1 MKREWTDS
9 QKQAIYANGGSVVV
23 SAAAGSGKTAVLV
36 ERVISMI
43 IDEENP
49 VDADRILVVTY
60 TRAAASELK
69 ERLFSKLCELIKK
82 DPYNK
87 KLQRQLSLLNKAH
100 ISTIHGFC
108 SSIVKEYFYTLNIER
123 NFRIADE
130 GELSLIKAD
139 ALKLTLDSMYADAEP
154 DFFRLVEAFG
164 SEKDDKNLQNVILRI
179 FEFLRSHPYPQWW
192 INEKL
197 SMFSSFDELSD
208 SIWYKLILD
217 YTKDACGF
225 LSDNL
230 DSTYKYMTLDEHIG
244 EKLSGLING
253 DNEFLQRLINAV
265 QHPKEFDI
273 KDALDS
279 FVSGTFPRMPGY
291 ADNPVKLRIQKN
303 RAVFKKVVE
312 KLKKLYRF
320 SEKECK
326 EHIAELFVI
335 STQLFNCVS
344 QFSDNFQKFKML
356 KKVADFSDLEHWTI
370 KLLVD
375 ENTKEYTECALKIRD
390 RFDQIMVDEY
400 QDANEAQ
407 DLIFSAIS
415 KNKENLFF
423 VGDVKQSIYGFRQA
437 MPQLFLEK
445 KNTSHLYNDEK
456 PLFPAKILLDRNF
469 RSIFGVTDTVNFFF
483 KKLMS
488 ESVGDIKYDDSES
501 LKCGATYYEEEKDP
515 NVCYHLIDCSRLEKP
530 DAALEESSHIA
541 EIIAKMISSQYMVKD
556 GDSYRPVTF
565 GDFAVLMRK
574 KSEAPLYVENL
585 IAHSIPAYCDVS
597 TTFINSHEIEVMTA
611 FLSVIDNPALD
622 VELLTLM
629 MSPIFGFTVDDMAQ
643 IRCDSRYTT
652 LYRSVLQKAESGNEK
667 CKKFINELLYYRDI
681 CVTTPVC
688 TLIDTIY
695 KRTGYESIICAVSD
709 TDMPLNNLR
718 LLKEYA
724 KDFESAGTK
733 GLSKF
738 VSYLSRLKQQGSDV
752 KASIDVSSTSLNAVK
767 VMSIHASKGLEFPVC
782 ILANT
787 NRKFS
792 SDVKENVLLHSD
804 YAIAVKHKDEQ
815 TNVSDTTMPRQ
826 ALSLAIKRDE
836 MSEELRVLYVAM
848 TRAKQKLIMVST
860 HKDVEKYLC
869 GIASK
874 IPQNGVLTPYT
885 IKDCSYLC
893 EWITM
898 CAMIH
903 KDGENLRDIADA
915 DITPDNSTV
924 SSMCVEI
931 HPAPSAKDMMEETEC
946 DDDFSDDEAEITP
959 SGVSELL
966 KERTS
971 FVYKNEYKNTIPS
984 KISASDLSHKLSDK
998 VFERILDTPA
1008 FMSDSS
1014 LTPAQKGTALH
1025 AFMQFCDF
1033 SKAREDINAEIESLK
1048 EKGYISPLQAD
1059 SVDREKA
1066 SRFIFSDLI
1075 TRAIN
1080 SEKVFK
1086 EYRFAIKVNACRIN
1100 DEIDETCDDEII
1112 LQGAVDLT
1120 FIENGELVIVDYKT
1134 DRVKDTN
1141 DLYSIYHNQLEIYKE
1156 AMEQCTDYKVKECL
1170 IYSIHNG
1177 DFIYI

>member
-9 QKQAIYANGGSVVV
+9 QKQAIYANGGSVIV

-43 IDEENP
+43 IDDENP

-69 ERLFSKLCELIKK
+69 ERLYSKLSELIKK

-87 KLQRQLSLLNKAH
+87 NLQRQQSLLSRAH

-108 SSIVKEYFYTLNIER
+108 SSVVKEFFYTLNIER
-123 NFRIADE
+123 NFRIADD

-164 SEKDDKNLQNVILRI
+164 SDKDDRNLQNVILRI
-179 FEFLRSHPYPQWW
+179 YEFLRSHPYPQWW

-197 SMFSSFDELSD
+197 SMFSSFDDVDD
-208 SIWYKLILD
+208 SVWYKLILD
-217 YTKDACGF
+217 YTKDACKF

-230 DSTYKYMTLDEHIG
+230 DSTYKYMSLDEYIG
-244 EKLSGLING
+244 EKMTPLING
-253 DNEFLQRLINAV
+253 DNEFLERVNNALS
-265 QHPKEFDI
+265 HPKEFDV
-273 KDALDS
+273 KEALES
-279 FVSGTFPRMPGY
+279 FKAGTFPRISGY
-291 ADNPVKLRIQKN
+291 ADDPIKLKIQSN

-335 STQLFNCVS
+335 STQLFNCVN
-344 QFSDNFQKFKML
+344 QFSYNFQKLKTL

-370 KLLVD
+370 QLLVD
-375 ENTKEYTECALKIRD
+375 EKTKEYTECAYKIRD

-415 KNKENLFF
+415 KDKENLFF

-437 MPQLFLEK
+437 MPQLFLDK
-445 KNTSHLYNDEK
+445 KNTSHLYTDEN
-456 PLFPAKILLDRNF
+456 PIFPAKILLDRNF
-469 RSIFGVTDTVNFFF
+469 RSIFGVTDIVNFFF
-483 KKLMS
+483 RNLMS

-501 LKCGATYYEEEKDP
+501 LKCGATYYDEEKDP
-515 NVCYHLIDCSRLEKP
+515 NVCYHLIDCNLLKKP
-530 DAALEESSHIA
+530 DVALEESSHIA
-541 EIIAKMISSQYMVKD
+541 DTIASMIKSQYMVKD
-556 GDSYRPVTF
+556 GDLYRPVTF

-574 KSEAPLYVENL
+574 KSEAPVYVENL
-585 IAHSIPAYCDVS
+585 IAHGIPAYCDVS
-597 TTFINSHEIEVMTA
+597 TTFINSHEISVMTA

-622 VELLTLM
+622 IELLTLM
-629 MSPIFGFTVDDMAQ
+629 MSPIFGFTSDDMAD
-643 IRCDSRYTT
+643 IRCDSRYST

-667 CKKFINELLYYRDI
+667 CKNFINELSYYRDI

-695 KRTGYESIICAVSD
+695 DRTGYESIVCAISE

-738 VSYLSRLKQQGSDV
+738 VSYLSRLKAQGSDV

-804 YAIAVKHKDEQ
+804 YAIAVKHRDEK

-860 HKDVEKYLC
+860 HKNVEKYLC
-869 GIASK
+869 NIAAK
-874 IPQNGVLTPYT
+874 IPDSGELTPYT

-903 KDGENLRDIADA
+903 KDGEKLRDIADA
-915 DITPDNSTV
+915 DITPDDSTE
-924 SSMCVEI
+924 SSMSVEI
-931 HPAPSAKDMMEETEC
+931 FPAPSIKNILEDSEFEIET
-946 DDDFSDDEAEITP
+946 SDDEVEIKP
-959 SGVSELL
+959 SDIAKVL

-971 FVYKNEYKNTIPS
+971 FEYKYEYKNSIPS
-984 KISASDLSHKLSDK
+984 KISASDLSHKLSQK

-1008 FMSDSS
+1008 FMSNST

-1033 SKAREDINAEIESLK
+1033 ESARKDINAEIENLK

-1059 SVDREKA
+1059 SIDREKA
-1066 SRFIFSDLI
+1066 SRFICSDLI
-1075 TRAIN
+1075 TRAIQ

-1086 EYRFAIKVNACRIN
+1086 EYRFAIKVKATRVS
-1100 DEIDETCDDEII
+1100 DEVDKTCDDEII
-1112 LQGAVDLT
+1112 LQGAVDLA
-1120 FIENGELVIVDYKT
+1120 FVENGELVIVDYKT
-1134 DRVKDTN
+1134 DRVKDTCE
-1141 DLYSIYHNQLEIYKE
+1141 LYSIYHNQLEIYKE
-1156 AMEQCTDYKVKECL
+1156 AMEQCTDYKVKECM

>member
-9 QKQAIYANGGSVVV
+9 QKQAIYANGGSVIV

-43 IDEENP
+43 VDEDNP
-49 VDADRILVVTY
+49 IDADRILVVTY

-69 ERLFSKLCELIKK
+69 ERLYAKLSELIKK

-87 KLQRQLSLLNKAH
+87 NLLRQQALLSKAY

-108 SSIVKEYFYTLNIER
+108 SKVVKEYFYTLNIER
-123 NFRIADE
+123 NFRIADD
-130 GELSLIKAD
+130 GELTLIKAD

-164 SEKDDKNLQNVILRI
+164 SDKDDRNLQNVILRI
-179 FEFLRSHPYPQWW
+179 YEFLRSHPYPQWW

-197 SMFSSFDELSD
+197 SMFSSFDNITD
-208 SIWYKLILD
+208 SVWYKLIFD
-217 YTKDACGF
+217 YTADACEF

-230 DSTYKYMTLDEHIG
+230 DSTYKYMSLDEYIG
-244 EKLSGLING
+244 EKMTPLINS
-253 DNEFLQRLINAV
+253 DNEFLERVKNALD
-265 QHPKEFDI
+265 HPKEYDI
-273 KDALDS
+273 KEALDS
-279 FVSGTFPRMPGY
+279 FVSGTLPRMPGY
-291 ADNPVKLRIQKN
+291 KDHPVKVKIQNN

-320 SEKECK
+320 TEQECK
-326 EHIAELFVI
+326 EQIAELFVI
-335 STQLFNCVS
+335 STQLFNCVN
-344 QFSDNFQKFKML
+344 QFSTNFQKLKDM

-370 KLLVD
+370 ELLVD
-375 ENTKEYTECALKIRD
+375 EKTKEYTECALKIRD

-415 KNKENLFF
+415 KNGENLFF

-437 MPQLFLEK
+437 MPQLFLDK
-445 KNTSHLYNDEK
+445 KNTSHLYTDDN

-469 RSIFGVTDTVNFFF
+469 RSIFGVTDIVNFFF
-483 KKLMS
+483 RKLMS

-501 LKCGATYYEEEKDP
+501 LKCGATYYMQEKDP
-515 NVCYHLIDCSRLEKP
+515 NVCYHLIDCDGVEKP
-530 DAALEESSHIA
+530 DVALEESSHIA
-541 EIIAKMISSQYMVKD
+541 HTIASMIGSGYKVKD
-556 GDSYRPVTF
+556 GDSYRPATF
-565 GDFAVLMRK
+565 SDFAVLMRK
-574 KSEAPLYVENL
+574 KSEAPVYVENL
-585 IAHSIPAYCDVS
+585 IAHGIPAYCDVS
-597 TTFINSHEIEVMTA
+597 TTFINAHEICVMTA

-622 VELLTLM
+622 IELLTLM
-629 MSPIFGFTVDDMAQ
+629 MSPIFGFTPDDLAQ
-643 IRCDSRYTT
+643 IRSDSRYST
-652 LYRSVLQKAESGNEK
+652 LYRSVLQKAEQGNLK
-667 CKKFINELLYYRDI
+667 CKNFVNELSFYRDI
-681 CVTTPVC
+681 CVTTPVA

-695 KRTGYESIICAVSD
+695 DRTGYESIVCAISS

-718 LLKEYA
+718 LLKQYA

-738 VSYLSRLKQQGSDV
+738 VSYLTRLKSQGSDV
-752 KASIDVSSTSLNAVK
+752 KASIDVSSTSLNAVR

-792 SDVKENVLLHSD
+792 SDVTENVLLHSD
-804 YAIAVKHKDEQ
+804 YAIAVKHRDEK

-860 HKDVEKYLC
+860 HKNVEKYLSS
-869 GIASK
+869 IASK
-874 IPQNGVLTPYT
+874 IPDSGELTPYT

-903 KDGENLRDIADA
+903 KDGETLREIADA
-915 DITPDNSTV
+915 DIIPDGSTK
-924 SSMCVEI
+924 SIMSVEI
-931 HPAPSAKDMMEETEC
+931 FPAPSRLDAVKDMQDDIETDIEQE
-946 DDDFSDDEAEITP
+946 SVSASEIADVL
-959 SGVSELL
+959 SS
-966 KERTS
+966 RNS
-971 FVYKNEYKNTIPS
+971 FEYKNEYKKSIPS
-984 KISASDLSHKLSDK
+984 KISASELSHKLSEK
-998 VFERILDTPA
+998 VFERIMDTPA
-1008 FMSDSS
+1008 FMSEST
-1014 LTPAQKGTALH
+1014 LTPAQRGTALH

-1033 SKAREDINAEIESLK
+1033 VSARQDINAEIERLK
-1048 EKGYISPLQAD
+1048 DKGYISSLQAD
-1059 SVDREKA
+1059 SIDKEKA
-1066 SRFIFSDLI
+1066 SRFINSELI
-1075 TRAIN
+1075 TRALN

-1086 EYRFAIKVNACRIN
+1086 EYRFAIKVKASRVSEDIN
-1100 DEIDETCDDEII
+1100 ENYDDEII
-1112 LQGAVDLT
+1112 LQGAVDLA
-1120 FIENGELVIVDYKT
+1120 FVENGELVIVDYKT

-1141 DLYSIYHNQLEIYKE
+1141 VLYSIYHNQLKIYKE
-1156 AMEQCTDYKVKECL
+1156 AMEQCTDYKVKECM

-1177 DFIYI
+1177 DYIYI